1 MFVMVNQVSI
11 QDQINVCSSI
21 DFLFEAFSF
30 LSLSFLRTEVP
41 QGQQR
46 NQNTGGGNT
55 GGGGGQNWS
64 TRSKNVFI
72 ISSRFSSF

>member
-11 QDQINVCSSI
+11 QDQINVCFDDRISLSKYFSFY
-21 DFLFEAFSF
+21 FLF
-30 LSLSFLRTEVP
+30 RTEAP

-55 GGGGGQNWS
+55 GGGSGQNWS
-64 TRSKNVFI
+64 K
-72 ISSRFSSF
+72 